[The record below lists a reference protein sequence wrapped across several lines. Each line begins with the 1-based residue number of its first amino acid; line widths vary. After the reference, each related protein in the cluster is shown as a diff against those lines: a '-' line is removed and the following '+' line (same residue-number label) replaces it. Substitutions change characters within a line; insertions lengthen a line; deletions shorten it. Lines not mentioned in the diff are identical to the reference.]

1 MRNFQLEAAIWYL
14 FTSTDFYEAA
24 ASESE
29 SIMTWF
35 RNKATSSGTTGFGR
49 NSQIHDLFKRRATD
63 FRRGAELA
71 RLGDYDLIH
80 DIGGSIRGDA
90 RGMLEQPLR
99 TWMTGAEYDD
109 FFRNRVDRL
118 LAYAMKIERALANA
132 MVKGDDSYFDPK
144 PECPGRN
151 HDDDGFPGGSIV
163 YAYETFI
170 NWDRGGPISVR
181 LPDPL
186 PEYTVDKSIACRTGE
201 EVPWTGVWYPST
213 GLDNQGLTFA
223 IKGLRMQPA
232 FRIVKTAEEM
242 KAEGQW
248 PSPQTMALVTTWH
261 PVIPLVRK
269 DEPERELRTQ
279 GGDPCPRAGI
289 WQQVDAG
296 AAQRRYAAGET
307 MANLG
312 SAYGFTVWRWISD

>member
-1 MRNFQLEAAIWYL
+1 MRNLQLEAAIWYL
-14 FTSTDFYEAA
+14 FTSADFYEMA

-29 SIMTWF
+29 SIMSWF
-35 RNKATSSGTTGFGR
+35 GNKTTSKKTSGFGR
-49 NSQIHDLFKRRATD
+49 NNQIYDQFKQRAND

-71 RLGDYDLIH
+71 RLGDYDLIYET
-80 DIGGSIRGDA
+80 GGSIRGDA

-99 TWMTGAEYDD
+99 TWMTDAEYDD
-109 FFRNRVDRL
+109 FFGNRVDRL
-118 LAYAMKIERALANA
+118 MEYGRLIESALANA
-132 MVKGDDSYFDPK
+132 MVKGDDSYFEPT

-151 HDDDGFPGGSIV
+151 HDDEGFPGDGIL
-163 YAYETFI
+163 YAYECFI
-170 NWDRGGPISVR
+170 NSDRSRPISIKI
-181 LPDPL
+181 PAPL
-186 PEYTVDKSIACRTGE
+186 PEYTINRSIACKTGD

-213 GLDNQGLTFA
+213 GLDNQSLTFA

-242 KAEGQW
+242 EAEGQW
-248 PSPQTMALVTTWH
+248 PHPQTMALVTTWH

-269 DEPERELRTQ
+269 DEPERELRAQ
-279 GGDPCPRAGI
+279 GGAPCPRAGI